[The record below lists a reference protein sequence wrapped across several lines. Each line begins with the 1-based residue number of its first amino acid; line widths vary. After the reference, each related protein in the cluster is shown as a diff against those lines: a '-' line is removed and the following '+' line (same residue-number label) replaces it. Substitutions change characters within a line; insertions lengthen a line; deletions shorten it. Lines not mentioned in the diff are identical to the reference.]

1 MITWMKK
8 MNNFQKV
15 KVQLQGVAWLLLD
28 VFTILIL
35 VLLVKMLLIK
45 SAAYCFFSDKYGGE
59 GIKFLYFW
67 TDVKCE

>member
-1 MITWMKK
+1 

-45 SAAYCFFSDKYGGE
+45 SAAYCFFLTSME
-59 GIKFLYFW
+59 GRESNFFIFGLMSNVND
-67 TDVKCE
+67 T